1 MSKEYI
7 GKTCPYCKTPLVE
20 GDTVVFCSVCD
31 MPHHLSCWQ
40 DNQGCTTFGCT
51 GSIKEIIGNDSGA
64 AAVPAAPQPTPIP
77 VVAPKP
83 VQAAPAK
90 PVPAPAQA
98 EQTEKPIETL
108 HESKEMVF
116 MSDVPLVLENTA
128 IIIDRMKDKLFAR
141 CTFRSITDKAIKAV
155 LIEIT
160 CQDVWGS
167 TLGEPIAFQYLDLRT
182 KRDTKFGQTNPI
194 EIVDK
199 TTRKIKVSVKKVM
212 YADDTVVS
220 GSDGSFTMAAPI
232 LLSQQLGSEELAAEY
247 ARETTQRAKF
257 VLNETDRYWFC
268 TCGSLNETSE
278 EKCHLCGCTKE
289 QLTVALN
296 PDALQTNMI
305 NFAAQKKAAAEK
317 AQAEQ
322 AERIRRAEEQVM
334 LEQERKERE
343 IKLAESLEK
352 SKKRRKKTV
361 RAIIISL
368 IVIAILGCGTVFFG
382 IPYFNYQAAC
392 DALDNGEYDT
402 AHQAFVALGNF
413 MDSEEMANKSLYEK
427 GKAALKNK
435 QYDSAIQI
443 FGNLGDYKDS
453 EDQVLEAKYLKADK
467 YQTDKK
473 YKEAYQLFVELGNYK
488 ESQDEVLATILLWQ
502 AEALGSS
509 TTSAAS
515 TFSKTVKLTSSQ
527 YEMFYS
533 TILLYI
539 NAHEDADYWYFWGGE
554 NASKNVQTMLKM
566 LPTSYKDTNTLLKLF
581 NLLAVD
587 FGGYEELFRDNE
599 SLMRQCWSLAFVQDL
614 AKQDS
619 AISYFLE
626 GYWTTYSSDYYLNFY
641 ESDSGGTSSSF
652 NLPWVAEPAG
662 TKYYDIEDMI
672 YYWDDDDSNHLA
684 KVYRF
689 EFVDYDTI
697 KVFCYK
703 NNRTYTLYR

>member
-1 MSKEYI
+1 MSKDYI

-51 GSIKEIIGNDSGA
+51 GSIKEIIGNDAG
-64 AAVPAAPQPTPIP
+64 AVPALATVQPTPASVTATP
-77 VVAPKP
+77 P
-83 VQAAPAK
+83 VQTTPVKPTPAST
-90 PVPAPAQA
+90 PSEQA
-98 EQTEKPIETL
+98 EEPIETL
-108 HESKEMVF
+108 YESKDIVF
-116 MSDVPLVLENTA
+116 MADVSLVLENTA
-128 IIIDRMKDKLFAR
+128 IIIDRTKDKLFAR

-155 LIEIT
+155 LTEIS

-167 TLGEPIAFQYLDLRT
+167 TLGEPIVFQYLDLNT
-182 KRDTKFGQTNPI
+182 KRETKFGQSSPI
-194 EIVDK
+194 DLVDK
-199 TTRKIKVSVKKVM
+199 TTRKIKVTVKKVM

-220 GSDGSFTMAAPI
+220 GSDVSFAMAAPV
-232 LLSQQLGSEELAAEY
+232 LLSQQLGSEELAGEY

-257 VLNETDRYWFC
+257 VLQEADGYWFC
-268 TCGSLNETSE
+268 ACGSLNKSTE
-278 EKCHLCGCTKE
+278 ERCHLCGCTKE
-289 QLTVALN
+289 QLTAALN

-317 AQAEQ
+317 AQTEQ
-322 AERIRRAEEQVM
+322 AERIRQAEEQVR

-361 RAIIISL
+361 KAIIISL

-392 DALDNGEYDT
+392 EALDNGEYDT

-413 MDSEEMANKSLYEK
+413 MDSKEMANKSLYEK
-427 GKAALKNK
+427 GKDALKNK

-473 YKEAYQLFVELGNYK
+473 YKEAYQLFVELGSYK

-515 TFSKTVKLTSSQ
+515 TFSKTVKLTSGQ

-533 TILLYI
+533 TILLYL
-539 NAHEDADYWYFWGGE
+539 NAHENADYWYEWGGTA
-554 NASKNVQTMLKM
+554 ASKNVQTMLKM
-566 LPTSYKDTNTLLKLF
+566 LPASYEDTSTLLKLF

-587 FGGYEELFRDNE
+587 WGGYDEFFRDNE
-599 SLMRQCWSLAFVQDL
+599 TLMRQCWSLAFVQDL
-614 AKQDS
+614 AEEDG
-619 AISYFLE
+619 AITYFLE
-626 GYWTTYSSDYYLNFY
+626 GYWTTYSGDYYLNLY
-641 ESDSGGTSSSF
+641 EDDDGSTSSEY
-652 NLPWVAEPAG
+652 NLPWVSKPSG
-662 TKYYDIEDMI
+662 TKYFDIASMI
-672 YYWDDDDSNHLA
+672 YVYEDGDGKELA

-689 EFVDYDTI
+689 EIVDYDTI